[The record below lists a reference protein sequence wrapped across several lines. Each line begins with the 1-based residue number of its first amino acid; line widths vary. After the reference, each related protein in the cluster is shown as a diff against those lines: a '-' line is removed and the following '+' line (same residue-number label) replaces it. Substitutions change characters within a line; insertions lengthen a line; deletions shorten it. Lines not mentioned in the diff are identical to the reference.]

1 MTIATPPAPA
11 LPPPPDGMAA
21 VHDAKVQQLLLGHWQ
36 ITAAT
41 DQGTHLA
48 KPLNHVLHF
57 LIGLVTLGAWWWVWL
72 VLALQRRSIFVPRVP
87 GVATTASPGGARTL
101 ALAVAGML
109 AGLLLTIVI
118 YAIAGGGAG
127 LALPL
132 MVAGAI
138 TAVVWSRRQG
148 GQG

>member
-1 MTIATPPAPA
+1 MTTTTPPAPA
-11 LPPPPDGMAA
+11 LPPPPNGMAA
-21 VHDAKVQQLLLGHWQ
+21 AHDAKVQQLLLGHWQ

-48 KPLNHVLHF
+48 KPLNHVLHV
-57 LIGLVTLGAWWWVWL
+57 LIGLFTLGAWWWVWL

-87 GVATTASPGGARTL
+87 GIATTASPGGARSF

-109 AGLLLTIVI
+109 AGLLLAIVI

-138 TAVVWSRRQG
+138 TAVVWGRRQG
-148 GQG
+148 VR